1 MKHGYSNSV
10 KNSLMGR
17 SAKIEPPINAEG
29 LDTSISGKEQ
39 PETASDVLSEN
50 KDLALAKETISS
62 SETKKR
68 DPGRPTN
75 ESRGLKKRKQLTIT
89 LFEDMHAEFLA
100 LANQEGLS
108 LAKYIER
115 ALLEYKENHQR

>member
-29 LDTSISGKEQ
+29 LDTSISEKEQ

-62 SETKKR
+62 SETKTR
-68 DPGRPTN
+68 DRGRPTN

>member
-17 SAKIEPPINAEG
+17 SAKIEPSINAED
-29 LDTSISGKEQ
+29 LDTSISEKEQ

-62 SETKKR
+62 SETKSAIPVVQPMSPEDSKK
-68 DPGRPTN
+68 
-75 ESRGLKKRKQLTIT
+75 ESSSRLPYLMICTLSSLHWQIKKG
-89 LFEDMHAEFLA
+89 FH
-100 LANQEGLS
+100 
-108 LAKYIER
+108 
-115 ALLEYKENHQR
+115 